1 LQRKTLISII
11 DDDDVVRKAIARL
24 MKSLRYKV
32 RDFPSA
38 VAFLK
43 SPCVQETAC
52 LITDIQMPHM
62 TGVELHSH
70 LVKSG
75 QPIPTI
81 LITAYLDESVR
92 TRVLANGVI
101 CYLIKPFAEDALLAC
116 VRSALERAEPRSD
129 HS

>member
-1 LQRKTLISII
+1 MEAALPRNKLISII

-24 MKSLRYKV
+24 IKSLGYKV
-32 RDFPSA
+32 QAFPSA

-43 SPCVQETAC
+43 SPCVQDTAC

-62 TGVELHSH
+62 TGVELHGH

-92 TRVLANGVI
+92 TRVLANGVV
-101 CYLIKPFAEDALLAC
+101 CYLIKPFAADTLLAC
-116 VRSALERAEPRSD
+116 VRTALERADPR
-129 HS
+129 

>member
-1 LQRKTLISII
+1 MPRKPLISII
-11 DDDDVVRKAIARL
+11 DDDDVVRKAITRL

-32 RDFPSA
+32 QDFPSA
-38 VAFLK
+38 VDFLK
-43 SPCVQETAC
+43 SRYVQDTAC

-62 TGVELHSH
+62 TGIELHGH

-92 TRVLANGVI
+92 SRVLANGVI

-116 VRSALERAEPRSD
+116 IRTALERAEPRSD